1 LRFGPNEHPIPVPT
15 VVEYNAMGM
24 MQEFREFALKGNVI
38 DLAVGVII
46 GGAFGKITT
55 SLVEDV
61 INPVLGIF
69 LGKVD
74 LTNKF
79 AALDGNTYATIAD
92 AKKAGAAV
100 IGWGNF
106 INICIQFL
114 IVAFVIFIVI
124 KQVNRMTRLSGDN
137 LPK

>member
-1 LRFGPNEHPIPVPT
+1 M
-15 VVEYNAMGM
+15 VVKYQPMGM

-69 LGKVD
+69 MGKVD

-79 AALDGNTYATIAD
+79 TALDGNTYATIPD

-106 INICIQFL
+106 INICIQFI

-124 KQVNRMTRLSGDN
+124 KNVNRMTRLSGDN

>member
-1 LRFGPNEHPIPVPT
+1 MVIQYRP
-15 VVEYNAMGM
+15 MGM
-24 MQEFREFALKGNVI
+24 TQEFREFALKGNVI

-69 LGKVD
+69 LGRVD

-79 AALDGNTYATIAD
+79 TALDGNTYANIAE

-106 INICIQFL
+106 INICIQFI

-124 KQVNRMTRLSGDN
+124 KNVNRMTRLSGDN